1 MSVNTEITS
10 VSLLFVRVI
19 KHLVFLSLF
28 AVLAACASTNTL
40 PSSADLAE
48 AGVGLGSVDHQ
59 DHATLAGKYE
69 NMAAGMRAKAHEQ
82 REILENSSFST
93 QFGKNQRSA
102 KSRIEFKIR
111 QYEQAAEEYEEK
123 AAFHHVMANE
133 LTAGKSVAETKTAPA
148 NLQLEKASVISPSE
162 TTGKF

>member
-1 MSVNTEITS
+1 MGINVMSVKTGITS
-10 VSLLFVRVI
+10 ASLLFVRVI

-40 PSSADLAE
+40 PSADLAE
-48 AGVGLGSVDHQ
+48 VGAGLESVYHQ
-59 DHATLAGKYE
+59 DHVTLARKYYE
-69 NMAAGMRAKAHEQ
+69 NMAAEMRAKAHEQ

-123 AAFHHVMANE
+123 AAFHHAMTNE
-133 LTAGKSVAETKTAPA
+133 LTTGKSVVETKTTPR
-148 NLQLEKASVISPSE
+148 EYR
-162 TTGKF
+162 